1 MLKNKIEKANNIQ
14 SVLVE
19 RLHQQFNPQRF
30 GILLSLTM
38 MTVSLLV
45 LIIYKL
51 SNIDILNNPSI
62 PIYFNPI
69 LWMFL
74 GVSFYLILTFN
85 LDEYIENKGDEK

>member
-1 MLKNKIEKANNIQ
+1 MLENKIEKANNIQ

-19 RLHQQFNPQRF
+19 RLHKQFNPKKF
-30 GILLSLTM
+30 GTTLSLTM
-38 MTVSLLV
+38 MTLSLFI

-74 GVSFYLILTFN
+74 GVSFYIILTFN
-85 LDEYIENKGDEK
+85 LDSYIEKKGDER